1 MQCDNKNKKCIVAK
15 SCGKNECKEYS
26 DCCASNEKYPHYKCY
41 TVDYMGGKVWQ
52 CGLDYSC
59 GIDECDPKN
68 TKYSAA
74 LGINYNP
81 DCRSYECK
89 KTSSSAQCVIDNR
102 GKYANRLFCEKDCQ
116 VQSTTTTTVITTTT
130 TKASPG
136 TTLPVVTTTKASVG
150 PGDGGTSTTT
160 TTKKIPTTTTTTLLP
175 FCTINALEFVKYT
188 QGGFRSNFYTKVF
201 ALLNIP
207 KDKIL
212 TNPKFEYAAS
222 NCEECFLD
230 IINLDNGKKVTQFY
244 IDNKTFGKLDD
255 DGLINPSIKNR
266 YLFERSTFYQNG
278 LELNV
283 SSLYPGRYEIIL
295 KCVDPGDRDYKIEQS
310 LRLNVF
316 PSIRWRESL
325 PAID

>member
-1 MQCDNKNKKCIVAK
+1 
-15 SCGKNECKEYS
+15 
-26 DCCASNEKYPHYKCY
+26 
-41 TVDYMGGKVWQ
+41 
-52 CGLDYSC
+52 
-59 GIDECDPKN
+59 
-68 TKYSAA
+68 
-74 LGINYNP
+74 
-81 DCRSYECK
+81 
-89 KTSSSAQCVIDNR
+89 VIDNR

-244 IDNKTFGKLDD
+244 IDNKSFGKLDD

-266 YLFERSTFYQNG
+266 YLFERGTFYQNG
-278 LELNV
+278 LDLNV

-295 KCVDPGDRDYKIEQS
+295 KCVDPSDRDYKIEQS